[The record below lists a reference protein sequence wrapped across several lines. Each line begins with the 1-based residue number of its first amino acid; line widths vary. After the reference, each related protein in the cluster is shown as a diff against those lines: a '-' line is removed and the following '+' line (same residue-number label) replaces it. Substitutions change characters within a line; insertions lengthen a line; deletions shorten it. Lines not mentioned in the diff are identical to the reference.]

1 MHDTEDRITELEIR
15 LAWQDDLLDNLNQAL
30 IRQQQQLDLMQQQLR
45 RLYDMTTQQ
54 GQVESG
60 SLLASFSRKSHR
72 IIERDADRP

>member
-45 RLYDMTTQQ
+45 RLYDMTTQL
-54 GQVESG
+54 GQQ
-60 SLLASFSRKSHR
+60 A
-72 IIERDADRP
+72 A

>member
-1 MHDTEDRITELEIR
+1 MQDTEDRITELEIR

-60 SLLASFSRKSHR
+60 SLLAQLQQEIPPHY
-72 IIERDADRP
+72 

>member
-54 GQVESG
+54 GQAESG
-60 SLLASFSRKSHR
+60 SLLAQLQQEIPPHY
-72 IIERDADRP
+72 

>member
-54 GQVESG
+54 SQAESG
-60 SLLASFSRKSHR
+60 SLLAQLQQEIPPHY
-72 IIERDADRP
+72 

>member
-1 MHDTEDRITELEIR
+1 MQDTEDRITELEIR

-54 GQVESG
+54 GQAESG
-60 SLLASFSRKSHR
+60 SLLAQLQQEIPPHY
-72 IIERDADRP
+72 

>member
-54 GQVESG
+54 GQIESG
-60 SLLASFSRKSHR
+60 SLLAQLQQEIPPHY
-72 IIERDADRP
+72 

>member
-60 SLLASFSRKSHR
+60 SLLAQLQQEIPPHY
-72 IIERDADRP
+72 